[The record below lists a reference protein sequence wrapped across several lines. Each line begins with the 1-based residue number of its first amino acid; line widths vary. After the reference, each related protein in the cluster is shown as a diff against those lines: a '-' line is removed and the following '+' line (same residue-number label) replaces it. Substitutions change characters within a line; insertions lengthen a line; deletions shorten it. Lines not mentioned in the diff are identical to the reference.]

1 MAVPRHEASHDE
13 PRPRRSPLTRS
24 PMRFRTNVEDVGS
37 FFSRSSKSIS
47 GNAIDD
53 LLDSAE
59 ITQAIEKLQKRCII
73 KFTESHMHIICN
85 HDASEGGVQVWS

>member
-1 MAVPRHEASHDE
+1 
-13 PRPRRSPLTRS
+13 
-24 PMRFRTNVEDVGS
+24 MRFRANVEDVGN
-37 FFSRSSKSIS
+37 FFSEFL
-47 GNAIDD
+47 NAISENVIPDA
-53 LLDSAE
+53 LDSAE